1 MEYRILGSSGLS
13 VSALCFGTGTFGGN
27 HPFFGKWG
35 HTEVAEARRLVDV
48 CLDAG
53 VNLFDT
59 ADVYSHGQ
67 AEEILGQTLKGRR
80 DKVLISTKATFRMSP
95 EANDVGHSRHHLTR
109 SVEGS
114 LKRLGTDY
122 LDLFIL
128 HGFDAKTSVDDTLR
142 TLDDLVRSGK
152 VRNIGCS
159 NYSGWHAMKSLAASD
174 RHGLSRFTV
183 QQVHYSLLFRELEW
197 ELMPLALDQNVGTMV
212 WGPLSQ
218 GRLSGKFRRSQPV
231 PAGSR
236 VAQGAAEG
244 SPVPDERLYA
254 VVDVLDDLARET
266 GKSVSQVALN
276 WLLQRPS
283 VSTVILGARTEA
295 QLVDNLGA
303 VGWNLSAEQVARL
316 DKASE
321 TPTIYPYWHQRGFGE
336 RNPTPVKYYL

>member
-1 MEYRILGSSGLS
+1 MEYRILGSSGLR
-13 VSALCFGTGTFGGN
+13 VSALSFGTGTFGGN

-35 HTEVAEARRLVDV
+35 SAGVAEAQRQVGL

-53 VNLFDT
+53 VTLFDT

-67 AEEILGQTLKGRR
+67 SEEILGQTLKGCR
-80 DKVLISTKATFRMSP
+80 DKVLISTKATFRMSDEP
-95 EANDVGHSRHHLTR
+95 NDVGHSRHHLLR
-109 SVEGS
+109 SVEAS

-128 HGFDAKTSVDDTLR
+128 HGFDAKTAVDDTIR

-159 NYSGWHAMKSLAASD
+159 NYSGWHTMKSLAASD
-174 RHGLSRFTV
+174 KHGLSRFTV

-197 ELMPLALDQNVGTMV
+197 ELMPLALDQGIGTMV

-218 GRLSGKFRRSQPV
+218 GRLSGKFRRNQPI

-236 VAQGAAEG
+236 VDQGAGEG
-244 SPVPDERLYA
+244 SPVPDELLYQI
-254 VVDVLDDLARET
+254 VDVLDALAAET
-266 GKSVSQVALN
+266 GRSVSQVSLN

-283 VSTVILGARTEA
+283 VSTVIVGARTEK
-295 QLVDNLGA
+295 QLIDNLGA
-303 VGWNLSAEQVARL
+303 VDWSLSAEQVARL
-316 DKASE
+316 DKVSE
-321 TPTIYPYWHQRGFGE
+321 IPTIYPYWHQRGFGE
-336 RNPTPVKYYL
+336 RNPTPVKYYR